1 MAISAQEAF
10 DELERRKK
18 DLSDVPQET
27 YLDWCNGVNLWLYR
41 RLSSIDPERYLAEQ
55 SYSIVP
61 SDNSYALPVD
71 FQTVGVMGA
80 GLFYTNSTGAITDN
94 KLRETSVGSGQ
105 IGYKISGSNVII
117 TPLPQTSQT
126 LIMRYIP
133 KIDVITEM
141 TDNFVLDDEYL
152 DQLIDALDVQYD
164 IWDEDTGAEALA
176 DQRYVRSLNDIMTN
190 YKRYTGAVGVNQ
202 HSYMY

>member
-1 MAISAQEAF
+1 MAISAQDAF
-10 DELERRKK
+10 DELDRRLK
-18 DLSDVPQET
+18 DLSDVPQPT
-27 YLDWCNGVNLWLYR
+27 YLDWCNAVNLWLYR

-55 SYSIVP
+55 SYSVVP
-61 SDNSYALPVD
+61 SDNSYDLPSD
-71 FQTVGVMGA
+71 FQTVGVVGA
-80 GLFYTNSTGAITDN
+80 GLFYVNSSGQITDN

-105 IGYKISGSNVII
+105 VGYKISGSDVII
-117 TPLPQTSQT
+117 TPMPQKSET

-133 KIDVITEM
+133 KIAVINAM

-152 DQLIDALDVQYD
+152 DQLVDALVVQYY

-190 YKRYTGAVGVNQ
+190 YKRYTGAIGVNS